1 MRIPTHGHPRE
12 ILRARF
18 LRLTSSP
25 SDDLFYSV
33 IFSHAVWSAVGMIL
47 SSVSQSVCLWR
58 SVLWLKDTAQVSEQV
73 TRKWPLWTRFYNFQL
88 LHRPYPP
95 NSHPQNLD
103 ILLIYYT
110 ALSWSRDYFVY
121 VATDHPAS
129 STPLE
134 KNRSRVPVSMADPA
148 LLCMQYKQ
156 ASIIALLARVY
167 KLRTC
172 VTSSEL

>member
-95 NSHPQNLD
+95 NSPSPKFRYFAD
-103 ILLIYYT
+103 LLYSAFLITWLFCLCCYGPP
-110 ALSWSRDYFVY
+110 SQFD
-121 VATDHPAS
+121 
-129 STPLE
+129 TPRKESFPRPCLYGG
-134 KNRSRVPVSMADPA
+134 S
-148 LLCMQYKQ
+148 
-156 ASIIALLARVY
+156 SIIMYAV
-167 KLRTC
+167 
-172 VTSSEL
+172 